1 MDKAVLLQAIEYL
14 KAYKSELYAAS
25 GSGESNLE
33 ALSKDFYYR
42 DRLEQTIYFLVQIY
56 FNYKEN

>member
-1 MDKAVLLQAIEYL
+1 MDKAILLQAIEYL

-25 GSGESNLE
+25 GSGESNLA
-33 ALSKDFYYR
+33 ALAKDFYYC
-42 DRLEQTIYFLVQIY
+42 DGLERTIYFLTQTY